1 MGGDIMSD
9 LTLNSFEELNSEI
22 LVGLMFAFARGIM
35 KADSSLKDGKW
46 IKKELIGFELSGK
59 TLGIIGL
66 STIGNSLARKAHF
79 LGMNVIATDKEKVG
93 KFVPEKF
100 IEFIPLDE
108 LLKKSDFIFIDSLSE
123 DFILDSEKLRLIKNT
138 AYIISIGKKSSIEW
152 NSLLRALKNMEIAGM
167 AFNKDDVDP
176 QFFDELIKLPNTI
189 FFVKNR

>member
-1 MGGDIMSD
+1 MND
-9 LTLNSFEELNSEI
+9 LTSNSLEELNSEI
-22 LVGLMFAFARGIM
+22 LVGLMFAFAREIM
-35 KADSSLKDGKW
+35 KADSSLKEGKW

-66 STIGNSLARKAHF
+66 STTGNSLSRKAHS
-79 LGMNVIATDKEKVG
+79 LGMNVIATGREKRG
-93 KFVPEKF
+93 KLVPEKF

-108 LLKKSDFIFIDSLSE
+108 LLKKSDFIFIDSLIPE
-123 DFILDSEKLRLIKNT
+123 DFILDSEKLKLIKNT
-138 AYIISIGKKSSIEW
+138 AYIISMGKKSSIEW

-189 FFVKNR
+189 FFVKNG